1 MQLRLPSVALAL
13 ALSLIVGPLQAQAP
27 PPTDGRT
34 CFCLRHATSGQVI
47 AGCTAISPPNATYAR
62 ATCWDAEAAREGPP
76 FSVDGRWSV
85 VPNGEDACALCDRRQ
100 RRNIPEVPRLPQ

>member
-1 MQLRLPSVALAL
+1 MPLRLSPVALAL

-34 CFCLRHATSGQVI
+34 CFCLRHSTSGQVI
-47 AGCTAISPPNATYAR
+47 AGCTAIRPPNATYAR
-62 ATCWDAEAAREGPP
+62 ATCWDAEPRLEGPP

-85 VPNGEDACALCDRRQ
+85 IREGQDACTPCVRR
-100 RRNIPEVPRLPQ
+100 PPRDIEELPRQPG